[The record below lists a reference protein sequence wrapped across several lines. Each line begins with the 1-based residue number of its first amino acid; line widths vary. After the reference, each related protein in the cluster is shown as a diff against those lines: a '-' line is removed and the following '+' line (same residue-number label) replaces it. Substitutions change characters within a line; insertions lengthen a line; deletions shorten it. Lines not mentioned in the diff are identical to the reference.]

1 MKNERRQSEIL
12 IGVLFALAVWQ
23 AAAML
28 IDQQIILASPI
39 QVAVRLG
46 SIWREEGFLRS
57 VLFSFLR
64 ILGGFSS
71 GLALGIIFAVL
82 AGRFHAISVLVQPFI
97 TVMKT
102 IPVASFIVVS
112 LIWFGSDKLAIFISF
127 VMVFPIIYT
136 NVLEGIRSTD
146 PQLLEMAKV
155 FRVPHLKKLLYIYL
169 PCTMPQLVSGC
180 SVALGLAWK
189 SGIAAEV
196 IGIPDGSIGERLY
209 QAKLYLDTDDL
220 FAWTVIIIALSI
232 GFERLF
238 TAALRYAAKRL
249 TRM

>member
-1 MKNERRQSEIL
+1 MKNKRSKIEML
-12 IGVLFALAVWQ
+12 VGTVFALALWQ

-46 SIWREEGFLRS
+46 SIWREEDFLRS

-64 ILGGFSS
+64 ILGGFSC
-71 GLALGIIFAVL
+71 GLVLGILFAVL
-82 AGRFHAISVLVQPFI
+82 AGRFRFIEVLLRPFI

-136 NVLEGIRSTD
+136 NVLGGIRSTD
-146 PQLLEMAKV
+146 PQLLEMAKI
-155 FRVPHLKKLLYIYL
+155 FRVPHFKKLLYIYM

-196 IGIPDGSIGERLY
+196 IGIPDGSIGEKLY

-220 FAWTVIIIALSI
+220 FAWTVVIIALSI

-238 TAALRYAAKRL
+238 TALLRLAAKQL
-249 TRM
+249 TKL